1 MSPTRRVSKLKKLVI
16 FLIPLIVSIPAF
28 AKEKSSFTENFSLV
42 KDLGSNNRGFSNF
55 KISFPS
61 SYLFFNENKRHSRQY
76 QAFQKF
82 RFHQYSERTPLSR
95 IATVEDGRQNW
106 GDMYNLIYGQQENIS
121 SEEESESLALGYL
134 KRFAERSKKS
144 RKTGGPIQLVIGGIS
159 LAGGAALLSSED
171 VSIGKGFAGL
181 QLVLAGAG
189 AIVGGTL
196 VLAIP
201 SGPER
206 EFNKVLKISD
216 LAQRERASHEALS
229 LLAARGRRGRI
240 LGGIFSAALSVGSV
254 VIVVVA
260 EESKEK
266 SVGIREYF
274 YAYAAAGAALAVLSV
289 VVKSAEE
296 RTFEDYLKER
306 KREQRKELEFRLGI
320 MPHGGV
326 KIGLVYSF

>member
-1 MSPTRRVSKLKKLVI
+1 MKKLVI
-16 FLIPLIVSIPAF
+16 FLIPFIVSISAY
-28 AKEKSSFTENFSLV
+28 ALDESLVTENFSLV
-42 KDLGSNNRGFSNF
+42 KDPGSNNRGFFNF

-121 SEEESESLALGYL
+121 SEEESESLAFGYL
-134 KRFAERSKKS
+134 KRFAERNKKR
-144 RKTGGPIQLVIGGIS
+144 RKKGWYAGLIGGGIS
-159 LAGGAALLSSED
+159 SALGAAVISSVKEED
-171 VSIGKGFAGL
+171 SFQKGLFKYFTGIGLVAAG
-181 QLVLAGAG
+181 VGTV
-189 AIVGGTL
+189 VGGIL
-196 VLAIP
+196 VSVIP
-201 SGPER
+201 SRAER
-206 EFNKVLKISD
+206 KLKDVLSISD

-254 VIVVVA
+254 AIVVYAHA
-260 EESKEK
+260 EESEK
-266 SVGIREYF
+266 KPALIEYF
-274 YAYAAAGAALAVLSV
+274 YACAAGGAALAVLAF
-289 VVKSAEE
+289 VVKSPGE

-306 KREQRKELEFRLGI
+306 KREQRKELGLRLGI
-320 MPHGGV
+320 TPYGGV